1 MAYLMTDAAAGG
13 QAALQ
18 LQQSMAAAP
27 YVQQQTDAA
36 VEQTQLKLQQDRLK
50 LEQDRLKAS
59 YAPEALALQAQQDQ
73 ENLAKT
79 RLANTVGE
87 INLKD
92 DKTSREV
99 LQNLYADPAFKL
111 LDPGDQ
117 QRKIGA
123 SLQERGLVEQGVK
136 AFVQADVS
144 DLRKLTNELKQHE
157 SNRLELNKVVAYLT
171 GASDEQVKELI
182 SNMPQAMKDTIDKQL
197 PNWSKQTDTKLQ
209 KAQLE
214 ALSQNGIGR
223 NDLGTHQKRLEILD
237 KQIELQN
244 ERVKFQETM
253 SENRRNRGSGSS
265 TSADDKREDSQYR
278 QARRDAVR
286 IDSDYKKPIK
296 EAEDAWKKAYEQ
308 DNKKTGLF
316 AIFGG
321 GSSAIA
327 DAKDKPEKIAELK
340 SSKAWNDLQALRKEA
355 VEKKLNALEGM
366 PEGREKDKLFG
377 LYQKE
382 LVLLDTAVPREPGS
396 AGKVVEGSI
405 PPPTKGGMPT
415 NAKTH
420 DGYPARKNADGSYST
435 ELTITV
441 TNPKLNGGKPTNIPS
456 LWKGKEVNE
465 ETAVANAL
473 ASGAKYDSFSTIP
486 EAVSAAKEKSKG
498 GGAAATSNNQPVKLT
513 QAQNDAAI
521 DRANEAINK
530 GADPKEVRARLKA
543 AGVKFKE

>member
-1 MAYLMTDAAAGG
+1 MTDAAAGG

-27 YVQQQTDAA
+27 YVQEQTDAA
-36 VEQTQLKLQQDRLK
+36 AEQTQLKLQQDRLK

-59 YAPEALALQAQQDQ
+59 YAPEALALQLQQDQ

-79 RLANTVGE
+79 RFANTVGE

-99 LQNLYADPAFKL
+99 LQDLYKDPAFKL

-123 SLQERGLVEQGVK
+123 SLQERGLVEQGAK
-136 AFVQADVS
+136 ALVQADVS

-157 SNRLELNKVVAYLT
+157 SNRVELNKTVAYLT

-182 SNMPQAMKDTIDKQL
+182 SKMPQAMKDTIDKQL

-214 ALSQNGIGR
+214 ALSRNGLDK
-223 NDLGTHQKRLEILD
+223 NDLGTHQKRLEVLD
-237 KQIELQN
+237 KEIELQS
-244 ERVKFQETM
+244 ERIRVQEAIL
-253 SENRRNRGSGSS
+253 ENARNRGNRGSGGG

-278 QARRDAVR
+278 QARRDAIR
-286 IDSDYKKPIK
+286 IDADYKKPIK
-296 EAEDAWKKAYEQ
+296 EAEDAWKKAWEQ

-316 AIFGG
+316 ALVGG

-327 DAKDKPEKIAELK
+327 DAKDSPDKTAELK
-340 SSKAWNDLQALRKEA
+340 SSKAWNDLQAIKKE
-355 VEKKLNALEGM
+355 VIEKRLNVLEGM
-366 PEGREKDKLFG
+366 PEGKQKDKLFE
-377 LYQKE
+377 LYQRE
-382 LVLLDTAVPREPGS
+382 LMLVDTAVPGVVV
-396 AGKVVEGSI
+396 GKI
-405 PPPTKGGMPT
+405 PPPAKGGMPT

-435 ELTITV
+435 ELSITV

-513 QAQNDAAI
+513 QAENDAAV
-521 DRANEAINK
+521 DRANEALKK
-530 GADPKEVRARLKA
+530 GANREEVMARLKA
-543 AGVKFKE
+543 AGVKFKME

>member
-1 MAYLMTDAAAGG
+1 MTDAAAGG

-36 VEQTQLKLQQDRLK
+36 AEQTQLKLQQDRLK

-59 YAPEALALQAQQDQ
+59 YAPQALALQAQQDQ
-73 ENLAKT
+73 EILAKT
-79 RLANTVGE
+79 RFANTVSE
-87 INLKD
+87 LNIKD

-99 LQNLYADPAFKL
+99 LQDLYKDPAFKL
-111 LDPGDQ
+111 LDSGDQ

-123 SLQERGLVEQGVK
+123 SLQERGLVEQGAK
-136 AFVQADVS
+136 AFAQADVS
-144 DLRKLTNELKQHE
+144 DLRKLTTELKQHE
-157 SNRLELNKVVAYLT
+157 SNRVELNKTVAYLT

-214 ALSQNGIGR
+214 ALSRNGLDK
-223 NDLGTHQKRLEILD
+223 NDLGTHQKRLEVLD
-237 KQIELQN
+237 KEIALQS
-244 ERVKFQETM
+244 ERIRVQEAIL
-253 SENRRNRGSGSS
+253 ENARNRGNRGSGGG

-278 QARRDAVR
+278 QARRDAIR
-286 IDSDYKKPIK
+286 IDADYKKPIK
-296 EAEDAWKKAYEQ
+296 EAEDAWKKARAE
-308 DNKKTGLF
+308 DSKKTGLF
-316 AIFGG
+316 AFVGG

-327 DAKDKPEKIAELK
+327 DAKDSPDKTAELK
-340 SSKAWNDLQALRKEA
+340 SSKAWNDLQALKKD
-355 VEKKLNALEGM
+355 VIEKRLNVLEGM
-366 PEGREKDKLFG
+366 PEGKQKDKLFE
-377 LYQKE
+377 LYQRE
-382 LVLLDTAVPREPGS
+382 LMLVDTAVPG
-396 AGKVVEGSI
+396 VVVGEI
-405 PPPTKGGMPT
+405 PPPAKGGMPT

-435 ELTITV
+435 ELSITV

-498 GGAAATSNNQPVKLT
+498 GGAAATSNNQPAKLT
-513 QAQNDAAI
+513 QAENDAAI
-521 DRANEAINK
+521 DAANIALKK
-530 GADPKEVRARLKA
+530 GANREKVLERLRK
-543 AGVKFKE
+543 AGVKLKE